1 MAQSPDFN
9 IPNGTGQA
17 VRLDIQEAVLAL
29 ASCSSGAQSG
39 LGTTQP
45 CQLFAD
51 TDNNLLKIRDTG
63 GNAAAASAT
72 FHTIG
77 PLNTANLGLLP
88 KSGGTMTGVLQA
100 AVGAANAPSLHFG
113 SSTTGFY
120 QDASNVVGFGGAGN
134 LSFKFSNNGI
144 DFIGQRPVRFYDSDS
159 THFVALKSPA
169 TVASNKTY
177 TLPATFSD
185 GNILTVDSSGNM
197 SFTASPSITS
207 IKIDSIFNTGNA
219 NQSTADQIYEGRAKI
234 WVNFNGTNTTMRDDF
249 GVTSVG
255 DHGVGI
261 YQVNFDSNFSNT
273 NYCPTGYV
281 HRNGSTGGRVICH
294 IDTFAQINVGS
305 YRFTVSGTNNAQNVG
320 LSNVDVTHCFIAIHG
335 DQ

>member
-1 MAQSPDFN
+1 MSQSPDFN

-88 KSGGTMTGVLQA
+88 KSGGTMTGTLQA
-100 AVGAANAPSLHFG
+100 AVGAASSPSLNFG
-113 SSTTGFY
+113 STTTGFY
-120 QDASNVVGFGGAGN
+120 QDASNVVGFSGATN

-144 DFIGQRPVRFYDSDS
+144 DFIGQRPARFYDSDS

-169 TVASNKTY
+169 TVGSNKTY
-177 TLPATFSD
+177 TLPATSSD
-185 GNILTVDSSGNM
+185 GDLLTVDGSGNM
-197 SFTASPSITS
+197 SFTASLKVSSISNTS
-207 IKIDSIFNTGNA
+207 NA

-261 YQVNFDSNFSNT
+261 YQINFDSNFSNT
-273 NYCPTGYV
+273 NYCPTGFV
-281 HRNGSTGGRVICH
+281 HRNGSTGGRVLCH
-294 IDTFAQINVGS
+294 IDTFNQINVGS
-305 YRFTVSGTNNAQNVG
+305 YRFSVSGTNNAQNVG